1 MSDLNKLGTALSV
14 AFVVSLLA
22 LVAELV
28 YVLWRRRLFH
38 LQTSAADAGD
48 VEYSVESA
56 AASKELLYF
65 LCWKQQARVEPDKR
79 IGSGRSDRG
88 EPEEVIDMLKLQEM
102 YGPSRVLF
110 TIKEEEREEAESEK
124 SLSSAEKVIKKTRR
138 VTLEGCFMVA
148 GDSAEVDVRIAGDLE
163 TTPYST
169 PCDSPLYYT
178 PTASPARESEG
189 ESGLP

>member
-1 MSDLNKLGTALSV
+1 MSGLNKLGMALSV

-28 YVLWRRRLFH
+28 YVLWRRRLFR
-38 LQTSAADAGD
+38 LQTSAAD
-48 VEYSVESA
+48 VEFSGESA
-56 AASKELLYF
+56 TASKELLYF
-65 LCWKQQARVEPDKR
+65 LCWKQQAQVEPDKR
-79 IGSGRSDRG
+79 IGSGQSDPG
-88 EPEEVIDMLKLQEM
+88 DPEEVIDILKLQEM

-124 SLSSAEKVIKKTRR
+124 SLSSAEKVVKKTRR
-138 VTLEGCFMVA
+138 VTLEECFMVA
-148 GDSAEVDVRIAGDLE
+148 GGSLEVAVSCAGDRE

-169 PCDSPLYYT
+169 PCDSPLFYT
-178 PTASPARESEG
+178 PSASPARESES

>member
-1 MSDLNKLGTALSV
+1 MSGLNKLGMALSV

-22 LVAELV
+22 LIAELV
-28 YVLWRRRLFH
+28 YVLWRRRLFR
-38 LQTSAADAGD
+38 LQTSAVDDGD
-48 VEYSVESA
+48 VEFSGESA

-65 LCWKQQARVEPDKR
+65 LCWKQQSQVEPDKR
-79 IGSGRSDRG
+79 IGSGQSDPG
-88 EPEEVIDMLKLQEM
+88 DPEEVIDILKLQDM

-124 SLSSAEKVIKKTRR
+124 SLSSTEKVVKKTRR
-138 VTLEGCFMVA
+138 VTLEECLMVA
-148 GDSAEVDVRIAGDLE
+148 GGSPEVEVSCAGHRE

-169 PCDSPLYYT
+169 PCDSPLFYT
-178 PTASPARESEG
+178 PSASPARESES

>member
-1 MSDLNKLGTALSV
+1 MSGLNKLGTALSV

-28 YVLWRRRLFH
+28 YVLWRRRLSH
-38 LQTSAADAGD
+38 LQTSAA
-48 VEYSVESA
+48 V
-56 AASKELLYF
+56 SKELLYF

-79 IGSGRSDRG
+79 IGSGRSDPG
-88 EPEEVIDMLKLQEM
+88 EPEEVIDILKLQEM

-148 GDSAEVDVRIAGDLE
+148 GDSEVRIAGDLE

-189 ESGLP
+189 DSGFSR